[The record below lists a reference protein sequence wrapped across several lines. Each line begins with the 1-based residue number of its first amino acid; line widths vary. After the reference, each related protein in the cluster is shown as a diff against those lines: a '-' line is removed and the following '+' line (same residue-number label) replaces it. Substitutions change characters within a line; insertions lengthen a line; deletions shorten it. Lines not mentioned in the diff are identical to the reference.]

1 MTAPTLIDGLTPP
14 VGSEVVSTASML
26 RRRFPSTVV
35 WFGAFTQR
43 WWAMGQAGG
52 RWCLVEGASPE
63 ELTGAIINTHRR

>member
-26 RRRFPSTVV
+26 GRRFPSAVV

-43 WWAMGQAGG
+43 WWAIVRAGD
-52 RWCLVEGASPE
+52 RWSLVEGAGPD
-63 ELTGAIINTHRR
+63 ELTGAIINANRR